1 MRLGLSPLL
10 VPGGA
15 GGMAAGAGIDPAE
28 LELASVLA
36 EGDTLLLRYLV
47 R

>member
-1 MRLGLSPLL
+1 
-10 VPGGA
+10 
-15 GGMAAGAGIDPAE
+15 MADRIACGPVVIPTA

-47 R
+47 KR